1 MRSKDFFVSV
11 LKAAA
16 LSLIFGL
23 CGILIFALIV
33 KFAAPKESVIKIVN
47 QFIKVISVFLGCF
60 FALKGKMGIVKG
72 AIAGAV
78 FTLLLY
84 AVCAIMSGSN
94 LFSLEMRVDI
104 GLTAL
109 IGGISGVIA
118 VNMKGKE

>member
-33 KFAAPKESVIKIVN
+33 KFAAPKESVIKTVN

-60 FALKGKMGIVKG
+60 FAVKGNLGIVKG
-72 AIAGAV
+72 GLAGAV

-84 AVCAIMSGSN
+84 AVFAIISGAG
-94 LFSLEMRVDI
+94 LFSLEMLVDI
-104 GLTAL
+104 GLTAVV
-109 IGGISGVIA
+109 GGISGVIA

>member
-16 LSLIFGL
+16 LALIFGL

-33 KFAAPKESVIKIVN
+33 KFAAPKESAIKTVN

-72 AIAGAV
+72 AIAGAL

-84 AVCAIMSGSN
+84 AVFAIMSGTG
-94 LFSLEMRVDI
+94 LFSLEMLVDI
-104 GLTAL
+104 GLTGL
-109 IGGISGVIA
+109 VGGISGVIA
-118 VNMKGKE
+118 VNLKGKE

>member
-33 KFAAPKESVIKIVN
+33 KFAAPKESVIKTVN

-72 AIAGAV
+72 AIAGVLFTVLIYAV
-78 FTLLLY
+78 F
-84 AVCAIMSGSN
+84 AIMSGSRV
-94 LFSLEMRVDI
+94 FSLEMLVDL

-109 IGGISGVIA
+109 VGGISGVIA

>member
-33 KFAAPKESVIKIVN
+33 KFAAPKESVIKTVN

-60 FALKGKMGIVKG
+60 FAVKGNLGIVKG
-72 AIAGAV
+72 SLAGAV

-84 AVCAIMSGSN
+84 AVFAIMSGAG
-94 LFSLEMRVDI
+94 LFSLEMLADI
-104 GLTAL
+104 GLTAVV
-109 IGGISGVIA
+109 GGISGVIA
-118 VNMKGKE
+118 VNLKGKE

>member
-1 MRSKDFFVSV
+1 MRSKDFLVSV

-33 KFAAPKESVIKIVN
+33 KFAAPKESVIKTVN

-60 FALKGKMGIVKG
+60 FALKGKAGIVKG
-72 AIAGAV
+72 GIAGAL
-78 FTLLLY
+78 FTLILY
-84 AVCAIMSGSN
+84 AVFAIMSGLS
-94 LFSLEMRVDI
+94 LFSLEMLIDI
-104 GLTAL
+104 GLTA
-109 IGGISGVIA
+109 IVGAISGVIA

>member
-33 KFAAPKESVIKIVN
+33 KFAAPKESVIKTVN

-60 FALKGKMGIVKG
+60 FALKGKAGIVKG
-72 AIAGAV
+72 GIAGAL
-78 FTLLLY
+78 FTLILY
-84 AVCAIMSGSN
+84 AVFAIMSGTG
-94 LFSLEMRVDI
+94 LFSLEMLIDI
-104 GLTAL
+104 GLTA
-109 IGGISGVIA
+109 IVGAISGVIA

>member
-33 KFAAPKESVIKIVN
+33 KFAAPKESVIKTVN

-60 FALKGKMGIVKG
+60 FAVKGKMGIVKG
-72 AIAGAV
+72 AVSGAV
-78 FTLLLY
+78 FTFLLY
-84 AVCAIMSGSN
+84 AVFAIMSGAG
-94 LFSLEMRVDI
+94 LFSLEMLVDV
-104 GLTAL
+104 GLTVL
-109 IGGISGVIA
+109 IGGISGIIA
-118 VNMKGKE
+118 VNVRGKE

>member
-1 MRSKDFFVSV
+1 MQSKDFFVSV

-33 KFAAPKESVIKIVN
+33 KFAAPKESVIKTVN

-60 FALKGKMGIVKG
+60 FALKGKAGIVKG
-72 AIAGAV
+72 GIAGAL
-78 FTLLLY
+78 FTLILY
-84 AVCAIMSGSN
+84 AVFAIMSGLS
-94 LFSLEMRVDI
+94 LFSLEMLIDI
-104 GLTAL
+104 GLTA
-109 IGGISGVIA
+109 IVGAISGVIA